1 MIKPAWYPNDRQL
14 RQFSVAA
21 LLGFPLIALFCRRV
35 FEISPNSAYWIAA
48 IGPIVCV
55 LGLAIPG
62 AIYPLYTLLMAV
74 TMPIGWLISN
84 VLLRIIF
91 YVILTPLGLVF
102 KMKGRDP
109 LLLKKPQAATYW
121 VKHDQRADAL
131 SYYRQA

>member
-21 LLGFPLIALFCRRV
+21 LIGFPLIALFCRRV
-35 FEISPNSAYWIAA
+35 FHISDFSAYWVAA
-48 IGPIVCV
+48 FGPIVCV

-62 AIYPLYTLLMAV
+62 AVYPLYTLLMAI
-74 TMPIGWLISN
+74 TMPIGWVISN
-84 VLLRIIF
+84 VFLRIIF

-102 KMKGRDP
+102 KMMGRDP

-121 VKHDQRADAL
+121 VKHDQRTDAM

>member
-21 LLGFPLIALFCRRV
+21 LLGFPVVAWAFHRW
-35 FEISPNSAYWIAA
+35 FGWSDGSYWIAA
-48 IGPIVCV
+48 MGPIICV

-62 AIYPLYTLLMAV
+62 AVYPLYTGLMAI
-74 TMPIGWLISN
+74 TMPIGWVFSN
-84 VLLRIIF
+84 VILRIIF

-102 KMKGRDP
+102 RMMGRDP
-109 LLLKKPQAATYW
+109 LVLMKPQAATYW
-121 VKHDQRADAL
+121 VKHEQRTDAL